1 MADESLSSASRRR
14 CLYSLMWLNIGIL
27 VILLPPIRSH
37 SQTSSVNPRP
47 GERVVKVKN
56 DSRGGLRLESGT
68 ALTESLAGS
77 QTRSYLI
84 NARAGQYI
92 RIIVEQQGI
101 DVEVALLSANNE
113 VLTQV
118 NNANGTRGPEQL
130 SLLASR
136 EEIFRINV
144 KAVEPKPKPAF
155 YLIRIAEQR
164 DSMEGDLKR
173 VNAERALAAGEVL
186 RARESYS
193 EALVKYHVAHQLYQE
208 LGDKAGAALALL
220 DMGKANYFLLN
231 MEEAV
236 QKYEAALKLFAAA
249 NIRLDEGVALL
260 YIGMAKLALGKN
272 AEALTYYDRAL
283 ELFNKENDQ
292 RYRSFALNEI
302 GRTYYL
308 RGDFNKALDHYN
320 LALPIREEL
329 NDRKGESFTRVSI
342 GRVYSN
348 GFGSD
353 ALAQVY
359 YKKALTLQREIGN
372 RRLITQTLGDIGRL
386 SYKAGDYTTAL
397 AHYNDALRTI
407 ENGDPSVR
415 AEILMYI
422 GLVYSAWGR
431 QREAIERYFNEA
443 LRLQEGRDP
452 IGLARTRQHIGRA
465 YVALGDDAKALD
477 YLEAA
482 LEAWQKALHRTAEAE
497 TRYQIALVENKRGK
511 FAEACK
517 QIELAL
523 PTIEALRSGIVN
535 RALRTNYFASV
546 QNYYEI
552 YIDSL
557 MRLSRES
564 GDKKLEALALN
575 MSEKKRARALLDL
588 LIESK
593 ADLRQTAPEP
603 ELLSKEAAIQQ
614 ELSVLSLRQITGEHL
629 TLDQVEKLQ
638 SLITEF
644 YEVDAEILKKNPHYA
659 GLTRPSPPSLERI
672 QSELLARDQML
683 LEYSLGAERS
693 YLWAVTHTSIKSYV
707 LPGRNTIEAAVTQ
720 VMKLLT
726 ARNDLVEGETEAARN
741 LRIERA
747 DAGYR
752 AAAAS
757 LAKTLGLD
765 RVTSDSGIGR
775 LLIVSDG
782 ELQYLPFAALLV
794 PPRSGQKRDLKH
806 SRPSSFDYGDNLVPL
821 LVDYEIEQPQSMSVV
836 AELRRHPTQAPKLT
850 HGKTIAVIADPVF
863 SASDVRCCTRQL
875 QRQGIVKN
883 TSDPAPSGNGRPTH
897 PFAKTNRMMAQAAG
911 IIDRRGRIVRLG
923 FTGVEAKEILSLVS
937 PEERLEAVGF
947 DANLQLL
954 TNDKKLSSYRIL
966 HFATHGWLN
975 PEHPEL
981 SGILLSLIDQQGR
994 QQNGVLQMHQIFN
1007 LSLPAEMVVIS
1018 ACETGIG
1025 RKIGGE
1031 GLNGLS
1037 RGFMYAGAKRIVASL
1052 WKVNDASTSQLMKY
1066 FYERLGLREGLDFDR
1081 TRPATA
1087 LRTAQLQMMGQRI
1100 WRHPYYWAAFIIH
1113 GDTS

>member
-1 MADESLSSASRRR
+1 MPEESLSPAPRRR
-14 CLYSLMWLNIGIL
+14 RLRPPIWLNIGVL
-27 VILLPPIRSH
+27 VALLLPIHSH
-37 SQTSSVNPRP
+37 SQTNPRRS
-47 GERVVKVKN
+47 ERGVKVKT
-56 DSRGGLRLESGT
+56 DSREGLRLEPGT
-68 ALTESLAGS
+68 ALTEPLAGRE
-77 QTRSYLI
+77 TPSYSV
-84 NARAGQYI
+84 NARARQYV
-92 RIIVEQQGI
+92 RVVVEQQGI
-101 DVEVALLSANNE
+101 DVEVTLSAANGE
-113 VLTQV
+113 VLTKV
-118 NNANGTRGPEQL
+118 NNANGTRGPETI
-130 SLLASR
+130 SFLASR
-136 EEIFRINV
+136 DETFRIGV
-144 KAVEPKPKPAF
+144 KATEPKPKPAF
-155 YLIRIAEQR
+155 YLIRIAAQR
-164 DSMEGDLKR
+164 DSVAEDLKR
-173 VNAERALAAGEVL
+173 VNAERALAAGEAL
-186 RARESYS
+186 RAKESYS
-193 EALVKYHVAHQLYQE
+193 EALTKYHEAHQLYQE
-208 LGDKAGAALALL
+208 LGDNAGSALALL

-236 QKYEAALKLFAAA
+236 QKYEEALVLFAAEQ
-249 NIRLDEGVALL
+249 IRLDEGVARL
-260 YIGMAKLALGKN
+260 YSGMARLALGQN
-272 AEALTYYDRAL
+272 AAALTYYERAL
-283 ELFNKENDQ
+283 ELFNDENDQ

-302 GRTYYL
+302 GRAYYL

-320 LALPIREEL
+320 QALPIREEL

-353 ALAQVY
+353 ALAQTHY
-359 YKKALTLQREIGN
+359 EKALRLQRELGN
-372 RRLITQTLGDIGRL
+372 RRLIAQTLGDIGRL
-386 SYKAGDYTTAL
+386 SYKAGDHTTAL
-397 AHYNDALRTI
+397 ASYNDALRTI

-431 QREAIERYFNEA
+431 QREAVDRYFNEA

-452 IGLARTRQHIGRA
+452 IGLARTRQHVGRA
-465 YVALGDDAKALD
+465 YAALGDNAKALE
-477 YLEAA
+477 YLEDA
-482 LEAWQKALHRTAEAE
+482 LAAWQKVLHRTAEAE
-497 TRYQIALVENKRGK
+497 TRYQIALVESNRGR
-511 FAEACK
+511 FAEARK
-517 QIELAL
+517 QIEAAL

-535 RALRTNYFASV
+535 RALRTHYFASV
-546 QNYYEI
+546 QNYYEL

-557 MRLSRES
+557 MQLSRES

-593 ADLRQTAPEP
+593 VDLRQTAPDL
-603 ELLSKEAAIQQ
+603 ELLNKEAVIQR

-629 TLDQVEKLQ
+629 TIEQAERLQ
-638 SLITEF
+638 SQITEF

-659 GLTRPSPPSLERI
+659 GLTRPAPPSLEQI
-672 QSELLARDQML
+672 QNELLAHDQML

-693 YLWAVTHTSIKSYV
+693 FLWAVTPTTIKSYV
-707 LPGRNTIEAAVTQ
+707 LPSRNEIEGAVTQ

-726 ARNDLVEGETEAARN
+726 VRNEVIEGETEAAQN
-741 LRIERA
+741 LRIKRA
-747 DAGYR
+747 DARYR
-752 AAAAS
+752 VSAAA
-757 LAKTLGLD
+757 LAQKLGLD
-765 RVTSDSGIGR
+765 RVTSEPHLGR

-782 ELQYLPFAALLV
+782 ELQYLPFAAVLV
-794 PPRSGQKRDLKH
+794 PLKSGHKRDPKDSKL
-806 SRPSSFDYGDNLVPL
+806 PLFDYGDNLVPL
-821 LVDYEIEQPQSMSVV
+821 IFNYEIEQPQSISIV
-836 AELRRHPTQAPKLT
+836 AQLRRDRTDTPKLT
-850 HGKTIAVIADPVF
+850 HDKTIAVIADPVF
-863 SASDVRCCTRQL
+863 STSDARCCKRQPQPSVAKKTVDL
-875 QRQGIVKN
+875 A
-883 TSDPAPSGNGRPTH
+883 PAGNSHRLS
-897 PFAKTNRMMAQAAG
+897 PFVKTNRLTAQAAG
-911 IIDRRGRIVRLG
+911 LIDRRGRIVRLG
-923 FTGVEAKEILSLVS
+923 FTGVEAKEILALVS

-954 TNDKKLSSYRIL
+954 TNGKELSSYQVL

-981 SGILLSLIDQQGR
+981 SGILLSLIDQQGK

-1018 ACETGIG
+1018 ACESGIG

-1066 FYERLGLREGLDFDR
+1066 FYQRLGLQKGLDFDR

-1087 LRTAQLQMMGQRI
+1087 LRAAQLEMMGQRI
-1100 WRHPYYWAAFIIH
+1100 WRHPYYWAAFIVQ